1 MVYTRNRTKFINYKI
16 ENKKYMNQEKFN
28 SLIDLLVDS
37 VKDYNLDSS
46 FDHYNAIIEICS
58 NCDHSFVYYKA
69 WQLVNFV
76 RFEHFNVEGLGL
88 FYEVETEVKD
98 NDHNTD
104 DINLDDYIMTYAFNI
119 LKVATLKKYESQV
132 KELA

>member
-1 MVYTRNRTKFINYKI
+1 
-16 ENKKYMNQEKFN
+16 MNQNQFN
-28 SLIDLLVDS
+28 SLIDSLVDS

-46 FDHYNAIIEICS
+46 FDYYDAIHEICS
-58 NCDHSFVYYKA
+58 NCNYSFEYYRA

-76 RFEHFNVEGLGL
+76 RFEHFNVLGGLGL

-104 DINLDDYIMTYAFNI
+104 DVNLDDRMLSYAFNI
-119 LKVATLKKYESQV
+119 LKVSTLKKYNEQV
-132 KELA
+132 KVVA